1 MSTLSESIMVGVP
14 VQFADRE
21 WSEFMF
27 RRLVGHYMTSLGE
40 ITWGTTGDESDADAG
55 IVRFVTEG
63 DQLAKVTVELE
74 YEPHSWADS
83 EAEEET
89 VRKRLRDDLVLYRE
103 FLAKRCE
110 EERCLD
116 SGKAR

>member
-1 MSTLSESIMVGVP
+1 MSTLSESIEVGVP

-40 ITWGTTGDESDADAG
+40 ITWGTAGDESDAQSG
-55 IVRFVTEG
+55 IVKFFTEG
-63 DQLAKVTVELE
+63 DQLAKVTIELE

-83 EAEEET
+83 DAEEET
-89 VRKRLRDDLVLYRE
+89 VRKRLRDDLKLYKE
-103 FLAKRCE
+103 FLARRCE
-110 EERCLD
+110 EERCR
-116 SGKAR
+116 GAA

>member
-1 MSTLSESIMVGVP
+1 MSTLSESILVGVP

-27 RRLVGHYMTSLGE
+27 RRLVGHYMTGLGE
-40 ITWGTTGDESDADAG
+40 ITWGTHGDESDADSG

-63 DQLAKVTVELE
+63 DQLATVTIELE
-74 YEPHSWADS
+74 YEPHSWVDS

-89 VRKRLRDDLVLYRE
+89 VRTRLREDLRLYKE
-103 FLAKRCE
+103 FLALRCRE
-110 EERCLD
+110 ESCRD
-116 SGKAR
+116 AS